1 MKGTANAGEAWQK
14 PENSDSGSA
23 LGAQSSESSSD
34 DMVHPTSPS
43 THVAPL
49 PSLSQ
54 DHLVSRSPSK
64 NSKNSSDVIKVVEGL
79 TSFRAALL
87 TNQRLTLQ
95 MLDMEMEKVKQLPG
109 MLPPDA
115 KLEKRGKSKEV
126 RVRLPG
132 ALGPDA
138 DGDFGNPRF
147 LSKETKQSLSPAPF
161 AHLQTLDQKR
171 KRRMSWIPKTG
182 SLPGA
187 GTHSTDLVEMSEMPN
202 LPNVP
207 QSESPP
213 ELPVKLS
220 TNSRRTSKDAD
231 AESVESLVV
240 AHLTKAEKAQAKR
253 EAEAFQEA
261 GMLAQFNADLARSQV
276 RKRAA
281 EEFEISKQ
289 NDQIKTE
296 GCLPKIAKSS
306 LLERAT
312 MTVIFLNA
320 VWLSIDLEFNQEADI
335 IVEAPP
341 LFFVVE
347 NLFCTYF
354 TAELLIRYLV
364 YTRTWYA
371 MKDPWFV
378 FDLLLVS
385 LMIFE
390 TWIMALVYVFS
401 GGGGGGIVGGTSV
414 LRVARVLRVLRTAR
428 MARLV
433 RFMPELMI
441 LIKGMMVACRSV
453 FFTLI
458 LLLLITYVFAVAFMQ
473 FSRDTPDLRELFF
486 SSMPTT
492 VENLILHCIFP
503 DQAYFYSEVAAD
515 SAIMAFLVVMFIF
528 LGTLTVMNMLLGV
541 LVEAIKTVSEIEREQ
556 MDVDFA
562 KKALWELISKG
573 AADED
578 GDNRISEQEF
588 VNVLSKPEAVTALTS
603 LGVDVDAALDYG
615 KLLFEDGEPLTFP
628 DFMRGILT
636 LRGSNQTTVKD
647 IVDLRKFTAEEFS
660 QLHDVLRELC
670 VFLMGQGQPKDNVDT
685 KPSRSSSHT
694 SGGAFLKEPS

>member
-14 PENSDSGSA
+14 PENSGSDSGSA

-34 DMVHPTSPS
+34 DMVHPSSPS
-43 THVAPL
+43 HVAPL

-54 DHLVSRSPSK
+54 DPLVSRSPSK
-64 NSKNSSDVIKVVEGL
+64 NSKNSSDVSKVVEGL

-95 MLDMEMEKVKQLPG
+95 MLDREMEKVKQLPG

-115 KLEKRGKSKEV
+115 KLEKRGRSKEV

-147 LSKETKQSLSPAPF
+147 LSTETKQSLSPAPF

-187 GTHSTDLVEMSEMPN
+187 GTHSTDLVEMSD

-220 TNSRRTSKDAD
+220 SNSRRTSKDAD

-261 GMLAQFNADLARSQV
+261 GMCPGCMRVCGAALSLVNRVFLRCFSRLAQFNADLARSQV

-281 EEFEISKQ
+281 EEFEINKQ
-289 NDQIKTE
+289 NDQLKTE

-371 MKDPWFV
+371 IKDPWFV

-390 TWIMALVYVFS
+390 TWIMALVYVIS
-401 GGGGGGIVGGTSV
+401 GGGGGGIAGGTSV

-515 SAIMAFLVVMFIF
+515 SGIMAFLVVMFIF

-573 AADED
+573 A
-578 GDNRISEQEF
+578 
-588 VNVLSKPEAVTALTS
+588 
-603 LGVDVDAALDYG
+603 
-615 KLLFEDGEPLTFP
+615 
-628 DFMRGILT
+628 
-636 LRGSNQTTVKD
+636 
-647 IVDLRKFTAEEFS
+647 
-660 QLHDVLRELC
+660 
-670 VFLMGQGQPKDNVDT
+670 
-685 KPSRSSSHT
+685 
-694 SGGAFLKEPS
+694 